1 MIYQLYKTNLL
12 SSEADA
18 AMTIG
23 VNSQTSFIFHPD
35 NTDYQRFKIDLAN
48 GAELSDANNTVM
60 TANQISAFIATL
72 P

>member
-1 MIYQLYKTNLL
+1 MYKLIKDKITQETN
-12 SSEADA
+12 SVQRQSDGA
-18 AMTIG
+18 
-23 VNSQTSFIFHPD
+23 FIPLHND
-35 NTDYQRFKIDLAN
+35 NTDYANFKIDLAN

>member
-1 MIYQLYKTNLL
+1 MYKLL
-12 SSEADA
+12 PDHLFFGKAQNIIRISDGASIPFA
-18 AMTIG
+18 
-23 VNSQTSFIFHPD
+23 PD
-35 NTDYQRFKIDLAN
+35 NTDYAKFKIDLAN

>member
-1 MIYQLYKTNLL
+1 MYKLFNDRNNNLCSIIR
-12 SSEADA
+12 SSDSAS
-18 AMTIG
+18 IPL
-23 VNSQTSFIFHPD
+23 NSD
-35 NTDYQRFKIDLAN
+35 NTDYAKFKIDLAN